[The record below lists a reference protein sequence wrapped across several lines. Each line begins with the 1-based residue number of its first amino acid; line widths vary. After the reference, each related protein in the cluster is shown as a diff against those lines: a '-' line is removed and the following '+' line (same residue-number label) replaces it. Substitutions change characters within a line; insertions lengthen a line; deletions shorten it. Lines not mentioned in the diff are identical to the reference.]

1 MPLNSPVRL
10 IPAVGVTTGAHYRTL
25 LMFFMFQIYPLVSL
39 REVVSL
45 WEVMRLRRV
54 TAA

>member
-1 MPLNSPVRL
+1 MEYSL
-10 IPAVGVTTGAHYRTL
+10 AVDFDAYAKADAVFL
-25 LMFFMFQIYPLVSL
+25 FQIYPLVSL